1 MLSSTTHMLNHN
13 LLERTIN
20 LHRIYTALQAMYLQT
35 SASSNNSLAKP
46 LSPPLSEVVN
56 VDPHLHLVKSVQRNE
71 VQEVELLP
79 PMPLLT
85 TLLLLH
91 KATHRVMSR
100 LSLLRQLFHSI
111 EQDWKVEMG
120 MIANCL
126 DCHSMLTEAQ
136 TWRIGNNS
144 MRKKGKRMRHLQ

>member
-20 LHRIYTALQAMYLQT
+20 LHRIYTVLQAMYLQT
-35 SASSNNSLAKP
+35 SVSNNSLAKP

-56 VDPHLHLVKSVQRNE
+56 VDPHLHLVKPVQRNE

-79 PMPLLT
+79 PTPPFN
-85 TLLLLH
+85 TLLLLR
-91 KATHRVMSR
+91 KAIHRVMLR

-120 MIANCL
+120 MIVNCL
-126 DCHSMLTEAQ
+126 DCHSMLTEAK
-136 TWRIGNNS
+136 TWQISNNS
-144 MRKKGKRMRHLQ
+144 MRKKGKRLRHLQ